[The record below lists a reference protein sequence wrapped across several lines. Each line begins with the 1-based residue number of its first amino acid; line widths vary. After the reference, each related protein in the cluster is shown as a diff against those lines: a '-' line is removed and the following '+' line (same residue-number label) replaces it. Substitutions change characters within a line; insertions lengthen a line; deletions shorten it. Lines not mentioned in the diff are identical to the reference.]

1 MQVKNIEITPS
12 SVLAIQS
19 NEQITLIVFA
29 GFTMV
34 IDEPLVKLKALLE
47 EEGESFVLHD
57 NMYVNRRNIA
67 VIADGKIIL
76 NSGRVL

>member
-1 MQVKNIEITPS
+1 
-12 SVLAIQS
+12 
-19 NEQITLIVFA
+19 LIVFA